1 MLVWNQVPSIS
12 VYKNPLHFSML
23 TTNLSK
29 IKIKKEILFY
39 SSIKKNKILGNKLN
53 QGGKKKNKTLKI
65 MTLVNEIEED
75 KNKWKVILFS
85 WIERI
90 NMVKMSILPR
100 AIYRSSAT
108 PIKIPILNFMW
119 IHKDPK

>member
-1 MLVWNQVPSIS
+1 
-12 VYKNPLHFSML
+12 
-23 TTNLSK
+23 
-29 IKIKKEILFY
+29 
-39 SSIKKNKILGNKLN
+39 
-53 QGGKKKNKTLKI
+53 
-65 MTLVNEIEED
+65 MTLVNETEED
-75 KNKWKVILFS
+75 KNKWKVILCS

-100 AIYRSSAT
+100 AIYRSCAT

>member
-1 MLVWNQVPSIS
+1 
-12 VYKNPLHFSML
+12 
-23 TTNLSK
+23 
-29 IKIKKEILFY
+29 
-39 SSIKKNKILGNKLN
+39 
-53 QGGKKKNKTLKI
+53 

-75 KNKWKVILFS
+75 KNKWKVILCS
-85 WIERI
+85 WNERI

-108 PIKIPILNFMW
+108 PIKIPVLNFMW

>member
-1 MLVWNQVPSIS
+1 
-12 VYKNPLHFSML
+12 ML

-39 SSIKKNKILGNKLN
+39 SSIKKNKILGNKFN

-65 MTLVNEIEED
+65 LTLVNEIEED

>member
-1 MLVWNQVPSIS
+1 
-12 VYKNPLHFSML
+12 
-23 TTNLSK
+23 
-29 IKIKKEILFY
+29 
-39 SSIKKNKILGNKLN
+39 
-53 QGGKKKNKTLKI
+53 

-75 KNKWKVILFS
+75 RNKWKVILFS

-108 PIKIPILNFMW
+108 PIKIPILKFMW